1 MTVTAPNP
9 IQNPKT
15 TWKQVFSTGD
25 DVVGLNTIHPQV
37 VKLLSAESKDEL
49 TDSAQKDIPV
59 RTYVRSCALW
69 TWGPTVCLWSLCL

>member
-49 TDSAQKDIPV
+49 TDSEQKDMIGNI
-59 RTYVRSCALW
+59 TALK
-69 TWGPTVCLWSLCL
+69 LNSIMLCLPLAK